1 MPRDL
6 LARTLFRDPAVHQVA
21 QDLLVAQRF
30 VALEA
35 RMRQPDPAALQQHA
49 VVGVRRYRDRFQP
62 ALAQQRRE
70 QPPVFRFVLAVP
82 ADPPGEVAIRRQFG
96 DPFILPTALRL
107 PFAATLS
114 RNR

>member
-1 MPRDL
+1 
-6 LARTLFRDPAVHQVA
+6 
-21 QDLLVAQRF
+21 
-30 VALEA
+30 
-35 RMRQPDPAALQQHA
+35 MRQPDPAALQQHA

-107 PFAATLS
+107 PLRRDAEQEPVGSVVCSDFTENYS
-114 RNR
+114 F